1 MTRAFFTTL
10 ACYLIGLAAASTVWA
25 EQPESQQVATT
36 APTSY
41 EPAQP
46 AKSPAGNGAEA
57 SRAAKIEAAR
67 RQAEEMRRAL
77 QRSANQLA
85 RLR

>member
-1 MTRAFFTTL
+1 MTRAFFRAV
-10 ACYLIGLAAASTVWA
+10 ACCLIGLAAVSTVWA
-25 EQPESQQVATT
+25 EQPESQQATPT

-46 AKSPAGNGAEA
+46 AKNSAGNDAEA

>member
-1 MTRAFFTTL
+1 MTRALFTTV

-25 EQPESQQVATT
+25 EQPESQQATA
-36 APTSY
+36 APTSD

-46 AKSPAGNGAEA
+46 AKSPAGNGAQA

-67 RQAEEMRRAL
+67 RQAEEMRRGL